1 MSNRI
6 YQRVMETRHQSHTSN
21 WKKIKKSYWSQY
33 CVSILS
39 PVLPRVN
46 HTMRSWLIIVYT
58 RRTKS
63 MRVIIKAPKKKGRA
77 SFSQRTLAKSNFA
90 EKTLQTA
97 HEGEKISQMSRLTF
111 HLTLLRLLRFILRC
125 NLDTQFSE
133 LYL

>member
-1 MSNRI
+1 MS
-6 YQRVMETRHQSHTSN
+6 
-21 WKKIKKSYWSQY
+21 
-33 CVSILS
+33 
-39 PVLPRVN
+39 
-46 HTMRSWLIIVYT
+46 SWLIIVYM

-63 MRVIIKAPKKKGRA
+63 MRVINKALKKKGRA
-77 SFSQRTLAKSNFA
+77 SLSQRPLAKSNFV

-125 NLDTQFSE
+125 NLDIQFSE